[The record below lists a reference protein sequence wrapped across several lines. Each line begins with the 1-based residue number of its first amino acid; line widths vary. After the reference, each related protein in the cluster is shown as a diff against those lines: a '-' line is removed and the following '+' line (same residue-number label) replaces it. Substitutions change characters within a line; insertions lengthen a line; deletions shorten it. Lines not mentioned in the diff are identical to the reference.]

1 MALTGGIASGKTTVS
16 RLFEEAGVPVIDTD
30 ILARELV
37 EPGKPALTRIVE
49 RFGASILQPDGRLD
63 RRQLRTR
70 IFSHPGERQ
79 ALEAILH
86 PAIHQEVLA
95 RLRQLDAPYVIVVI
109 PLLAESR
116 QNWGQDR
123 VLLVDAPE
131 AMQLKRLLQRD
142 HCSTKQAQQALR
154 SQADRSQRLAIA
166 DDVILND
173 GDIEHLRQEVE
184 RLHRLYNTLAAE
196 HDPPPPSAA

>member
-1 MALTGGIASGKTTVS
+1 LLRVALTGGIASGKTTVS
-16 RLFEEAGVPVIDTD
+16 RLFEEAGAPVIDTD

-95 RLRQLDAPYVIVVI
+95 RF
-109 PLLAESR
+109 
-116 QNWGQDR
+116 DR
-123 VLLVDAPE
+123 L
-131 AMQLKRLLQRD
+131 MTRM
-142 HCSTKQAQQALR
+142 
-154 SQADRSQRLAIA
+154 
-166 DDVILND
+166 
-173 GDIEHLRQEVE
+173 VE
-184 RLHRLYNTLAAE
+184 RSAAYDEDEVAADLAAARDE
-196 HDPPPPSAA
+196 LDQ